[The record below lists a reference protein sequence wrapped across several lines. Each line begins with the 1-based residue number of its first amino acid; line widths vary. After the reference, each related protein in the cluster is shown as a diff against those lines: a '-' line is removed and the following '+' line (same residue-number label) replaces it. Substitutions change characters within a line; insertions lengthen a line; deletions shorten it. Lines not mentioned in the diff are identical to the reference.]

1 MFILDYGNLY
11 LEQIKGEFLPMPFM
25 TERKKQLLK
34 VLILATALIPIYV
47 IFMAIFPG
55 LVGIS
60 VFTSI
65 YSAMMLG
72 IWVLYYFDAFDK
84 SPAIKQ
90 TNGKLALNNEE
101 TLKPN

>member
-1 MFILDYGNLY
+1 
-11 LEQIKGEFLPMPFM
+11 MPFM
-25 TERKKQLLK
+25 TDRNKQLLR

-47 IFMAIFPG
+47 IFMAILQAP
-55 LVGIS
+55 VAIS
-60 VFTSI
+60 VFTSV
-65 YSAMMLG
+65 YSTMIVG
-72 IWVLYYFDAFDK
+72 IWIFYYFDAFDK